1 MKTVFLILALISN
14 IAMAQTIG
22 VIAVNKNVI
31 NTSTITWRGADD
43 VDKACNAERVRR
55 GKPTY
60 KQPSLACSFWENNVC
75 LIITGSKTDPDT
87 VAHEVLHC
95 FRGNWH

>member
-1 MKTVFLILALISN
+1 MKTVFLILAFISN
-14 IAMAQTIG
+14 VAMAQTIERFD
-22 VIAVNKNVI
+22 ASKNVLR
-31 NTSTITWRGADD
+31 TSTITWIDVDD

-55 GKPTY
+55 GKPAY
-60 KQPSLACSFWENNVC
+60 KLPSMACSFWDQTTC
-75 LIITGSKTDPDT
+75 LIITGSKTDPDS